1 MLPLDESPWQ
11 AGADTV
17 PILLAPACGA
27 VRSLPQ
33 ALGAYR
39 GAGPDDWLPSARHG
53 ALSEACRRVLQGKQ
67 ALAAALDHLVI
78 PRRRELALAPWEART
93 LVMGLRLGPAD
104 PALPRARTAG
114 RALRAVLRWPD
125 LRLGERLLMLGWMA
139 GVLLLPRALAGRL
152 ARQHRRLSGR
162 ETPTC

>member
-1 MLPLDESPWQ
+1 M
-11 AGADTV
+11 V
-17 PILLAPACGA
+17 PG
-27 VRSLPQ
+27 RSVPE
-33 ALGAYR
+33 R
-39 GAGPDDWLPSARHG
+39 S
-53 ALSEACRRVLQGKQ
+53 SEATTNSGIGCDGS
-67 ALAAALDHLVI
+67 
-78 PRRRELALAPWEART
+78 
-93 LVMGLRLGPAD
+93 
-104 PALPRARTAG
+104 TAG